1 MVASRVSNE
10 MLSPVAPSRL
20 WKAVVK
26 DSHNLMPKLMPDII
40 SSIVVLEGNGGVGT
54 IGQSNFTS
62 GIYASS
68 AKYAAIKDFSYWKD
82 RVEAI
87 DDEKRVFRYS
97 VIEGGLIGK
106 KVKSTLFEL
115 KFEDGADGGSVCKF
129 KGEYETIEDS
139 LPTEAETTEMMG
151 SMVGMFKAIEGYLI
165 ANSDVYV

>member
-1 MVASRVSNE
+1 MEGLAPSGNPT
-10 MLSPVAPSRL
+10 SPVVMHYQYIYCVDCAFNCL
-20 WKAVVK
+20 IHKWKLLVCAW
-26 DSHNLMPKLMPDII
+26 
-40 SSIVVLEGNGGVGT
+40 
-54 IGQSNFTS
+54 F
-62 GIYASS
+62 

-87 DDEKRVFRYS
+87 DDEKRVFKYS

-115 KFEDGADGGSVCKF
+115 RFEDGADGGSVCKF

-139 LPTEAETTEMMG
+139 LQTEDETKEMMG

-165 ANSDVYV
+165 ANPDVYV